1 MNKTTAW
8 FIAIGFGFAFY
19 AAQPARAGTPPAAEV
34 DVFGT
39 LCVGDS
45 APRLSISSWLK
56 GEPVPAFQP
65 GSIYILEFWA
75 TWCGPCIEAMPHL
88 TEIQKKYESAD
99 VHVIGV
105 TTPDARSNTID
116 AIKKLVNA
124 KGDAIGY
131 RMGMDENGT
140 MNRTYLL
147 ASAMPVIPATY
158 IVDRN
163 GILAWVGSPS
173 TMDKPLAQILDGT
186 WDIADAR
193 GEFKKNQAYGIA
205 LLGLDGALKKKDA
218 AAIER
223 HSKVIVELGGDSVVS
238 MAILA
243 SSIVDPAANLDFKA
257 NPKLASI
264 AVDAASKANT
274 ASGGKDP
281 DILSLLARSHFASGD
296 GTNAKKIMSEAIQL
310 QADPT
315 KRAALE
321 KQLAAFSKD

>member
-1 MNKTTAW
+1 MDKTIAW
-8 FIAIGFGFAFY
+8 FIAIGFGFSWY
-19 AAQPARAGTPPAAEV
+19 AAHPTRADAPPAAEV

-39 LCVGDS
+39 LCVGDP
-45 APRLSISSWLK
+45 APKLSISSWEK

-88 TEIQKKYESAD
+88 TEIQRKYENSG

-105 TTPDARSNTID
+105 TTPDARSNTTE
-116 AIKKLVNA
+116 AIRKLVIA

-131 RMGMDENGT
+131 RMGLDENGT
-140 MNRTYLL
+140 MNRSYLL

-163 GILAWVGSPS
+163 GVLAWVGSPS
-173 TMDKPLAQILDGT
+173 TMDEPLAQIVAGT
-186 WDIADAR
+186 WNLAGAR
-193 GEFKKNQAYGIA
+193 DEFKKNQAYGIA
-205 LLGLDGALKKKDA
+205 LLGLDAALKKKDA

-223 HSKVIVELGGDSVVS
+223 HSKVIMELGGDSVVS

-243 SSIVDPAANLDFKA
+243 SSLVDPGANLDFKA
-257 NPKLASI
+257 NPRLASI
-264 AVDAASKANT
+264 AVDAAGKANT
-274 ASGGKDP
+274 ASGGKDS
-281 DILSLLARSHFASGD
+281 DILSLLARSHLASGD
-296 GTNAKKIMSEAIQL
+296 GMSARKFMSEAIQL
-310 QADPT
+310 EADPA

-321 KQLAAFSKD
+321 KQLAAISKD